1 MYRPLTIFFIL
12 FFSVIFPVAG
22 QKLSFEQFGVE
33 DGLSQSQVLCIAQ
46 DAQRHIWVGTQGGA
60 NRFDGSKFDKFLRKD
75 GLNAS
80 IIYNLYASKRKML
93 WLGTNKGLYSYD
105 GNKFIHYPAPND
117 SIKGIHAIAETSEG
131 RICAVT
137 NYMQL
142 VFLENGRLQNM
153 PFPVDDY
160 HITWM
165 GFTASGLLSVYCY
178 NYGFFT
184 FRNQK
189 WEKDSFQPE
198 LDRGDFVIFYI
209 IHNNEQF
216 LITRYKKIFR
226 LSGNKVMAKGDVAGN
241 HVLSATIEKQGGLWI
256 ASDKGV
262 YIYNSETLVA
272 ETHCN
277 TANGLSDNLVY
288 TLFTDA
294 DGTVW
299 LGSDGDG
306 LFKYNGS
313 RFQRYDASNGLRGNV
328 VMGLVKTTDDRM
340 FIATREGGL
349 SLYDN
354 NTKTFKAIPYSGLS
368 KPGINCIGGEPSG
381 PVYIGT
387 LYGKLLKYEKGTV
400 SEINFG
406 TGRNT
411 IQTITAGNNKIWI
424 SAFSGCFEI
433 QDNKIKKIPGVD
445 HLVFSVLPVGDSS
458 ILIGTMEGLYEYT
471 GYKAARKINI
481 PQLKDNEI
489 TCLTLYRQYT
499 VIGTSNNGI
508 FFWNRNKNTIEHC
521 DTEKGLADNQV
532 FSLFTDSKENVWA
545 GTGTGLQQVVFHEA
559 QKSFAVRRFSAAD
572 GYGSFESNLN
582 AITEDKQ
589 GRIWIGNT
597 KGAFIYQ
604 PPAVENEP
612 LPPFT
617 LIDRVVFPGN
627 ESGRFL
633 PGTRLPAYPEI
644 EYSGNHI
651 SFHFKG
657 VYLKN
662 PSAVKYSYML
672 DGYDTAFSKPTK
684 ETQLSYHNLE
694 PGKYTFRVRAIA
706 GAQLSSN
713 TAEYTFTIQTPFHK
727 TIGFLVLLVVALLLT
742 GNLIQYS
749 FAKAKRRRIRQI
761 REIKEQEQ
769 QKVREQTAA
778 DFHDELGNKLT
789 RISLLAEMLQQKTD
803 PADEEKKQI
812 IDQIQSNA
820 RGLYT
825 GTKEIIWS
833 LSKESD
839 NLKDVLFI
847 IQQTGVELFSNT
859 NVQFEL
865 TGLDTLDPD
874 IKIPAG
880 YNRNIIMIFKELM
893 NNSMR
898 HSHATKVTITYRK
911 EDTGT
916 IGIHFTDNGI
926 GFDEK
931 VVEKGN
937 GLTNI
942 KRRAEKTGGSFTIS
956 SAEGFGTA
964 CSLIFSI

>member
-1 MYRPLTIFFIL
+1 M
-12 FFSVIFPVAG
+12 PVAS

-46 DAQRHIWVGTQGGA
+46 DAQRHIWIGTQGGV
-60 NRFDGSKFDKFLRKD
+60 NRFDGLRFDKFSRKD

-80 IIYNLYASKRKML
+80 IIYSLYASKRKML
-93 WLGTNKGLYSYD
+93 WLGTNKGLYNYD
-105 GNKFIHYPAPND
+105 GNTFIHYPAKND
-117 SIKGIHAIAETSEG
+117 SVKGIYAIAETSEG
-131 RICAVT
+131 RICVVT
-137 NYMQL
+137 NRMQL
-142 VFLENGRLQNM
+142 VFLENGRLQTM

-160 HITWM
+160 RITWM
-165 GFTASGLLSVYCY
+165 GLTSSGLLSVYCY
-178 NYGFFT
+178 NYGFYT
-184 FRNQK
+184 FRNKK
-189 WEKDSFQPE
+189 WEKDPFQPE
-198 LDRGDFVIFYI
+198 LDRGDFVRFCIT
-209 IHNNEQF
+209 HNNDQF

-226 LSGNKVMAKGDVAGN
+226 LSGNKVRAKGAVAGN

-262 YIYNSETLVA
+262 YIYNSQTLLA
-272 ETHCN
+272 ETRCN
-277 TANGLSDNLVY
+277 TANGFSDNLVHA
-288 TLFTDA
+288 LFTDA

-313 RFQRYDASNGLRGNV
+313 SFRRYDASNGLQGNI
-328 VMGLVKTTDDRM
+328 VMGLLTTTDNRM

-349 SLYDN
+349 TLYDE

-368 KPGINCIGGEPSG
+368 KSGINCIGGAPSG

-387 LYGKLLKYEKGTV
+387 LDGKLLKYRKGMV
-400 SEINFG
+400 SEVNLG
-406 TGRNT
+406 AGRNSV
-411 IQTITAGNNKIWI
+411 QTITAGNNNIWI
-424 SAFSGCFEI
+424 STFSGCFVI
-433 QDNKIKKIPGVD
+433 HDNKIKKIPGVD
-445 HLVFSVLPVGDSS
+445 QLVFSVLPTGERS
-458 ILIGTMEGLYEYT
+458 ILIGTIEGIYEYT
-471 GYKAARKINI
+471 GNKTARKIDI

-489 TCLTLYRQYT
+489 TCFALYRQYT

-508 FFWNRNKNTIEHC
+508 FFWNRSKNTIEHC
-521 DTEKGLADNQV
+521 DTEKGLAGNQV
-532 FSLFTDSKENVWA
+532 FSLFTDSKKNVWA
-545 GTGTGLQQVVFHEA
+545 GTGTGLQQVVFNEA

-589 GRIWIGNT
+589 GRVWIGNT

-604 PPAVENEP
+604 PPVEEKEP
-612 LPPFT
+612 LAPFT
-617 LIDRVVFPGN
+617 LIEGVVFPGN
-627 ESGRFL
+627 ESNHFL
-633 PGTRLPAYPEI
+633 PGTHLPAYPAI
-644 EYSGNHI
+644 KYRGNHI
-651 SFHFKG
+651 SFNFKG

-672 DGYDTAFSKPTK
+672 EGYDTAFSKPTK

-706 GAQLSSN
+706 GMQFSSN
-713 TAEYTFTIQTPFHK
+713 TAEYSFTIQTPFHK
-727 TIGFLVLLVVALLLT
+727 TTGFIVLLVVALLLT
-742 GNLIQYS
+742 GSLIQYS

-789 RISLLAEMLQQKTD
+789 RISLLAEVLQQKTD
-803 PADEEKKQI
+803 PGDEEKRQI

-839 NLKDVLFI
+839 TLKDVLSI
-847 IQQTGVELFSNT
+847 IQQTGVELFSNI
-859 NVQFEL
+859 NIQFEVS
-865 TGLDTLDPD
+865 GLNIIDPG

-880 YNRNIIMIFKELM
+880 YNRDIIMIFKELM

-898 HSHATKVTITYRK
+898 HSNATQVTIEYRK
-911 EDTGT
+911 EDRDMV
-916 IGIHFTDNGI
+916 GIHFTDNGI
-926 GFDEK
+926 GFDENI
-931 VVEKGN
+931 VEKGN
-937 GLTNI
+937 GLKNI
-942 KRRAEKTGGSFTIS
+942 KRRAERIGGSFTIS
-956 SAEGFGTA
+956 ANEGPGIT